1 MKVNEPPKIDNAI
14 NFNNRELFEKH
25 KFDGTIEYTC
35 LFCKEKKDIF
45 NMVSNSGDRMICTLC
60 AKKYFGSPMIA
71 VNTFCIGRKSS
82 IIKLKQ
88 KR

>member
-1 MKVNEPPKIDNAI
+1 MNELPKIDNVI

-25 KFDGTIEYTC
+25 KFDGTIKYTC

-45 NMVSNSGDRMICTLC
+45 SMISNSGDRMICTMC

-71 VNTFCIGRKSS
+71 VNTFCIGRKSH
-82 IIKLKQ
+82 INELKQ